1 MQTAKM
7 MGIPDENIV
16 QLRDTSFDNL
26 EREFQKLED
35 KIIVFA
41 RELTPL
47 TGILGITSTM
57 TRGLSW
63 DRIKENVMQLQA
75 PFEYIEIDLT
85 PEEQNAIKEC
95 VQKQEAFDAAGEIPG
110 TNLSNTMIFGC
121 TWKNIKDLIMNGQ
134 KDV

>member
-1 MQTAKM
+1 MQTAKG

-35 KIIVFA
+35 KIVVFA

-63 DRIKENVMQLQA
+63 DRIKKNAMSLQA

-85 PEEQNAIKEC
+85 FEEQKAIKEC
-95 VQKQEAFDAAGEIPG
+95 V
-110 TNLSNTMIFGC
+110 
-121 TWKNIKDLIMNGQ
+121 
-134 KDV
+134 